1 MSTKKF
7 YPIDLRDLALENQ
20 SERKVKGS
28 SSYFLAAN
36 IPRNEMSNRKRF
48 QFKEGIETVDGF
60 NVKLKTIETYYLYVR
75 ATITGKV
82 FFHTTILLAN
92 CLRRTCHFSPYS
104 RGKTNA
110 FSP

>member
-36 IPRNEMSNRKRF
+36 IPRNEMGNRKRF

-82 FFHTTILLAN
+82 FFSYNNIACKLPQENLPF
-92 CLRRTCHFSPYS
+92 FSLFQ
-104 RGKTNA
+104 REN
-110 FSP
+110 